1 MDLGP
6 AEIVS
11 TLVFLVI
18 FVAAVAFWIWALV
31 DAVRVPDDSLYRAG
45 NKVVWVIVIVLLGA
59 LGGIIYVLVGRPA
72 RPASAA

>member
-6 AEIVS
+6 LEIIT
-11 TLVFLVI
+11 TLVFIGL
-18 FVAAVAFWIWALV
+18 FLAGVAFWIWALV

-45 NKVVWVIVIVLLGA
+45 NKVVWVIVIALLGA

-72 RPASAA
+72 GPASA

>member
-6 AEIVS
+6 LEIIT
-11 TLVFLVI
+11 TLVFIAL
-18 FVAAVAFWIWALV
+18 FLAGAAFWIWALV

-45 NKVVWVIVIVLLGA
+45 NKVVWVIVIALLGA

-72 RPASAA
+72 GPVST